1 MQAAIDAAPAGA
13 TEPWVIAVRPGEYRE
28 LVKVP
33 ATKPFLTLVGTG
45 RRAQDV
51 VIAYDNANGTPKPDG
66 SGPYGTSGSA
76 SVTLDGADFTARN
89 LTFANLFDE
98 AAHPEITNR
107 QAVAVLTRAD
117 RLVFD
122 GVRFLGNQDTLYVN
136 SSSAAVVARAYFRDC
151 YVEGDVDFI
160 FGRATAVFEGGEV
173 RSLTRGSTTNNGY
186 VTAPSTMIDNPYGF
200 LFTRVRFTSDAPAG
214 TVFLGRPWHPSND
227 PNAIG
232 QVLVRDSWIGAHVG
246 AVAWSD
252 FSGGWS
258 WRDARFAEHHNR
270 GPGALRDRRPPAAHA
285 GGGSGRYVRAT
296 SRARR
301 LVPTR
306 PADGARGHRR
316 CVAAR
321 DRGSGRWS
329 EPGSAA
335 AYRAAPGSRCRR
347 REQLGRLDGRPTR
360 SPGARV
366 GRGRARAGMLEPRR
380 SPASPG
386 ARALASAVEA
396 ARRASA
402 KPVHRHVRAGVG
414 GELRAGPVGVAA
426 LQHEARPAAP

>member
-1 MQAAIDAAPAGA
+1 MPARRRTRLLAIPVAVLGLVLGAFAPAAAATAPDLPGGTAPDGTRAGAEADRPAHGHDRPDATVSADGRADFPSVQAAIDAAPEGA

-66 SGPYGTSGSA
+66 TGTHGTSGSA
-76 SVTLDGADFTARN
+76 SVTVDGADFTARN

-136 SSSAAVVARAYFRDC
+136 SSSAAVVARAWFRDC
-151 YVEGDVDFI
+151 YVEGDVDFV
-160 FGRATAVFEGGEV
+160 FGRATAVFEGCEI
-173 RSLTRGSTTNNGY
+173 RSLTRGSATNNGY
-186 VTAPSTMIDNPYGF
+186 VTAPSTMIANPYGF
-200 LFTRVRFTSDAPAG
+200 LFTRCRFTSDAPAG

-227 PNAIG
+227 PDAVG

-246 AVAWSD
+246 ATAWSD

-258 WRDARFAEHHNR
+258 WRGARFAEHHNR
-270 GPGALRDRRPPAAHA
+270 GPGALVTPDRPQLT
-285 GGGSGRYVRAT
+285 RA
-296 SRARR
+296 
-301 LVPTR
+301 
-306 PADGARGHRR
+306 
-316 CVAAR
+316 
-321 DRGSGRWS
+321 
-329 EPGSAA
+329 EAA
-335 AYRAAPGSRCRR
+335 AFTPRTYLAGDDGWAPF
-347 REQLGRLDGRPTR
+347 
-360 SPGARV
+360 
-366 GRGRARAGMLEPRR
+366 RR
-380 SPASPG
+380 S
-386 ARALASAVEA
+386 
-396 ARRASA
+396 
-402 KPVHRHVRAGVG
+402 
-414 GELRAGPVGVAA
+414 
-426 LQHEARPAAP
+426 

>member
-1 MQAAIDAAPAGA
+1 MHVRRRTGLILATVTALTLTLAASASAHERPDATVSLDGRADFTSIQAAVDAAPTGA
-13 TEPWVIAVRPGEYRE
+13 TEPWVIAVRPGQYRE

-33 ATKPFLTLVGTG
+33 ATKPFLTLLGTG
-45 RRAQDV
+45 RHAQDV

-98 AAHPEITNR
+98 VAHPEITNR

-122 GVRFLGNQDTLYVN
+122 RVRFLGNQDTLYLN
-136 SSSAAVVARAYFRDC
+136 SSAAGVVARAYLRDC

-160 FGRATAVFEGGEV
+160 FGRATAVFDGGQV
-173 RSLTRGSTTNNGY
+173 HSLTRGSATNNGY

-227 PNAIG
+227 PDAIG

-246 AVAWSD
+246 PVAWSD

-270 GPGALRDRRPPAAHA
+270 GPGALVTDDRPQLDRAAA
-285 GGGSGRYVRAT
+285 AELTVRTYLSG
-296 SRARR
+296 
-301 LVPTR
+301 
-306 PADGARGHRR
+306 ADGWSP
-316 CVAAR
+316 
-321 DRGSGRWS
+321 RGS
-329 EPGSAA
+329 E
-335 AYRAAPGSRCRR
+335 
-347 REQLGRLDGRPTR
+347 
-360 SPGARV
+360 
-366 GRGRARAGMLEPRR
+366 
-380 SPASPG
+380 
-386 ARALASAVEA
+386 
-396 ARRASA
+396 
-402 KPVHRHVRAGVG
+402 
-414 GELRAGPVGVAA
+414 
-426 LQHEARPAAP
+426 